1 MAQDFT
7 IIKVSS
13 NPPTPWKNG
22 ISYYKV
28 MLEGVPTPQEI
39 GKKSVPTVGQTV
51 YGDIIDGKFKRAN
64 KEFTPND
71 DGFSGSTPPGS
82 KPAYQ
87 PKDEAAIQ
95 AMWSIGQAIA
105 MGFKPSQIGMSE
117 ADGIEEGAKTLFA
130 MVSRVKAGQAVAD
143 TTGFQAGDVV
153 TGVVQPAPDLV
164 PVENYDNVPTDLEDE
179 VNLDDIPF

>member
-7 IIKVSS
+7 ITKVSS

-39 GKKSVPTVGQTV
+39 GKKSVPQEGQTV
-51 YGDIIDGKFKRAN
+51 YGEIIDGKFKRMD
-64 KEFTPND
+64 KPQ
-71 DGFSGSTPPGS
+71 DGFSGGSTLSVPFVA

-87 PKDEAAIQ
+87 PKDEAAIK
-95 AMWSIGQAIA
+95 AMFAIKA
-105 MGFKPSQIGMSE
+105 AIPWVVANKGDLFDVFE
-117 ADGIEEGAKTLFA
+117 AAKSFYS
-130 MVSRVKAGQAVAD
+130 MVDDVKAGSQGATSSSA
-143 TTGFQAGDVV
+143 TQGNETPSA
-153 TGVVQPAPDLV
+153 PAPDLP
-164 PVENYDNVPTDLEDE
+164 PVENYDSVPTDLEDE